1 MRKHTGHKILLDQ
14 DYFDPLSV
22 QVDVGLP
29 PPPSPSHKIEK
40 FKLKTRSFS
49 HTPHSPRL
57 EQAMTLPGFHR
68 ASLEFAQEH
77 SFSNRHA
84 VTEKKERSSPK
95 RAVSSPLH
103 LENNGS
109 DTSLVT
115 SFINSYK
122 DMGESDHYPANSD
135 SEHSLFSLR
144 THSSKESLPKA
155 DSPDTYYKPLPSIPI
170 ETFNQA
176 DVRDYSLSSPRPQS
190 HPQCPPKPEP
200 QPNKHHMSPPDTT
213 IFTRKPTYLR
223 KQQRSASDQAVCD
236 SGIEPFMLGGYEP
249 TKTLKIVN

>member
-29 PPPSPSHKIEK
+29 PPPSPSHKIEQ

-49 HTPHSPRL
+49 HTSHSPFSA
-57 EQAMTLPGFHR
+57 QVSISPGSDHV
-68 ASLEFAQEH
+68 SSQFAQH
-77 SFSNRHA
+77 SFSNRHTM
-84 VTEKKERSSPK
+84 TEKKLGSSPK
-95 RAVSSPLH
+95 RAASSPLQ

-109 DTSLVT
+109 DSSLVT

-122 DMGESDHYPANSD
+122 DMGDSDSYPANSD
-135 SEHSLFSLR
+135 SEHSLFSLQ

-155 DSPDTYYKPLPSIPI
+155 DFINTYSKPLPSIPI

-176 DVRDYSLSSPRPQS
+176 DVRDYNLSSPRRQTHSQS
-190 HPQCPPKPEP
+190 PPKPKP
-200 QPNKHHMSPPDTT
+200 QPKKHHMAPPDTT
-213 IFTRKPTYLR
+213 IFTRKPTYIR
-223 KQQRSASDQAVCD
+223 KQHRSPSDQAVRD
-236 SGIEPFMLGGYEP
+236 AGIEPFMLGGYQP